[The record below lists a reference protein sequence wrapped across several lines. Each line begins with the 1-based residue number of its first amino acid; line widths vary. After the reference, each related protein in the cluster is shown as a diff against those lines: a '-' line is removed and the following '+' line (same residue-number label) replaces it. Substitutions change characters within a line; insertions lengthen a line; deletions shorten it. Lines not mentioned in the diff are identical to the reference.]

1 MYVLVTQFP
10 TIPLPPFFPLLSVCV
25 LQSLFPLVR
34 LSKHVV
40 LSLVTSFSWKRQG
53 QRVLYKYF
61 KLNSTMLS
69 ECSFSNPFVMQL
81 LFLDATTRCTDFI
94 VFFICFNLHTHT
106 RPRRTLKHFISV
118 HVNCSFLHICLH
130 KMRELHGWNQI
141 ISAFFFLLLLPLI
154 LKRGNC
160 NYPDSGVN
168 TKPAPQ
174 LASLLSPPL
183 PPSSLS
189 SLLLPWPISAEQWSV
204 KKFPIS
210 KFTHCI
216 NLV

>member
-1 MYVLVTQFP
+1 MLFYPSL
-10 TIPLPPFFPLLSVCV
+10 LPSPQRDKVKESCISTSNSIQLCCLSVPFQTLLSGFA
-25 LQSLFPLVR
+25 SL
-34 LSKHVV
+34 
-40 LSLVTSFSWKRQG
+40 
-53 QRVLYKYF
+53 
-61 KLNSTMLS
+61 
-69 ECSFSNPFVMQL
+69 MQL
-81 LFLDATTRCTDFI
+81 FFLDATARCTDFI
-94 VFFICFNLHTHT
+94 VCFYLFQFARTHT
-106 RPRRTLKHFISV
+106 PTQDTQFISV
-118 HVNCSFLHICLH
+118 HVNCSFLHICLL

-141 ISAFFFLLLLPLI
+141 ISAFFLLLLPLI

-168 TKPAPQ
+168 TKPAPL